1 MKRSAR
7 TENSPQEAAR
17 VGEELREARIA
28 LGISVEDAA
37 TQLRINKRYLQ
48 ALEEGR
54 VKDLPG
60 AAYAVG
66 FVRSYATA
74 LGLDADDAV
83 RRFRDMSGTAVTKSG
98 ELVFPEPV
106 PSRGIPTGILAAIG
120 VAIALAGYIAWY
132 QWSGRGA
139 RVVDSVPPLPPRLE
153 RAADAA
159 APREAP
165 PAPAVE
171 PPAPTPAPVA
181 APPPP
186 RIDPDKPRIVIRAK
200 GESWVQLR
208 DNTANRV
215 ITDRVLRAGETIE
228 VPNRP
233 GIALTTGK
241 AENLDILLDG
251 RDVDPFGGPG
261 VRRNIALEPD
271 RLRPPPPTQATAPA
285 PGTAAA
291 PAPRPP
297 AATTQPAPAAA
308 PAPAPRPPAATQPA
322 TPTPPTPPRP

>member
-17 VGEELREARIA
+17 VGEELREARLA

-37 TQLRINKRYLQ
+37 TQLRINKRYLM

-132 QWSGRGA
+132 QWSGRGE
-139 RVVDSVPPLPPRLE
+139 RVVDNVPPLPPRLE
-153 RAADAA
+153 RVADAA
-159 APREAP
+159 APRDAPAPAAEP
-165 PAPAVE
+165 PAPAPNPVVA
-171 PPAPTPAPVA
+171 PPP
-181 APPPP
+181 PPPP
-186 RIDPDKPRIVIRAK
+186 RIDPDKPRVVIRAK
-200 GESWVQLR
+200 GESWVQIR
-208 DNTANRV
+208 DNAANRV
-215 ITDRVLRAGETIE
+215 MTDRVLRAGDTIE
-228 VPNRP
+228 IPNRP
-233 GIALTTGK
+233 GIVLTTGK

-251 RDVDPFGGPG
+251 NQVEAFGGPG

-271 RLRPPPPTQATAPA
+271 RLRPSAAQASTP
-285 PGTAAA
+285 TAAT
-291 PAPRPP
+291 PPR
-297 AATTQPAPAAA
+297 
-308 PAPAPRPPAATQPA
+308 PAPAPPA
-322 TPTPPTPPRP
+322 TPPANPSRP

>member
-7 TENSPQEAAR
+7 TDNSPQEAAR
-17 VGEELREARIA
+17 VGEELREARNA
-28 LGISVEDAA
+28 LGVSLEDAA

-74 LGLDADDAV
+74 LGLDPDEAV
-83 RRFRDMSGTAVTKSG
+83 RRFRDVSGTAVAKSG

-106 PSRGIPTGILAAIG
+106 PRRGIPTGVLAALG
-120 VAIALAGYIAWY
+120 LALAMGGYIAWY
-132 QWSGRGA
+132 QWSGRGE
-139 RVVDSVPPLPPRLE
+139 RVVDAVPPLPPRLE
-153 RAADAA
+153 RAADAT
-159 APREAP
+159 APRETPTAPVAEP
-165 PAPAVE
+165 PAPA
-171 PPAPTPAPVA
+171 PAPVA

-186 RIDPDKPRIVIRAK
+186 RIDPDKPRVVIRAK
-200 GESWVQLR
+200 GESWVQIR

-215 ITDRVLRAGETIE
+215 ITDRVMRAGETVEI
-228 VPNRP
+228 PNRP
-233 GIALTTGK
+233 GIVLTTGK

-251 RDVDPFGGPG
+251 QDVDPFGGPG

-271 RLRPPPPTQATAPA
+271 RLRAPPAQAT
-285 PGTAAA
+285 T
-291 PAPRPP
+291 
-297 AATTQPAPAAA
+297 
-308 PAPAPRPPAATQPA
+308 PAPAPRPAPA

>member
-7 TENSPQEAAR
+7 TENSPHEAAR

-28 LGISVEDAA
+28 LGVSVEDAA
-37 TQLRINKRYLQ
+37 TQLRINKRYLL

-98 ELVFPEPV
+98 DLVFPEPV
-106 PSRGIPTGILAAIG
+106 PRRGIPTGILAAIG
-120 VAIALAGYIAWY
+120 VAITLAGYIAWF
-132 QWSGRGA
+132 QWTGRGE

-153 RAADAA
+153 RAAEATA
-159 APREAP
+159 QREAP
-165 PAPAVE
+165 PAPVVE
-171 PPAPTPAPVA
+171 PPAPAPAPVA
-181 APPPP
+181 TPAPPP

-200 GESWVQLR
+200 GESWVQIR
-208 DNTANRV
+208 DNPGNRV
-215 ITDRVLRAGETIE
+215 LVDRVLRAGEIVE
-228 VPNRP
+228 IPNRP
-233 GIALTTGK
+233 GIVLITGK

-251 RDVDPFGGPG
+251 DQVDPFGGPG
-261 VRRNIALEPD
+261 VRRNIVLEPD
-271 RLRPPPPTQATAPA
+271 RVRTPAAQANAPA
-285 PGTAAA
+285 PAAA

-297 AATTQPAPAAA
+297 V
-308 PAPAPRPPAATQPA
+308 A

>member
-37 TQLRINKRYLQ
+37 TQLRINKRYLM

-132 QWSGRGA
+132 QWSGRGE

-153 RAADAA
+153 RAAEATT
-159 APREAP
+159 PREAP
-165 PAPAVE
+165 APAAE
-171 PPAPTPAPVA
+171 PPAPAPAPVA
-181 APPPP
+181 APPPPP

-200 GESWVQLR
+200 GESWVQIR
-208 DNTANRV
+208 DNPANRV
-215 ITDRVLRAGETIE
+215 ITDRVLRSGETIE
-228 VPNRP
+228 IPNRP
-233 GIALTTGK
+233 GIVLTTGK
-241 AENLDILLDG
+241 AENLDLLLDG
-251 RDVDPFGGPG
+251 QEVEAFGGPG

-271 RLRPPPPTQATAPA
+271 RLRAPSA
-285 PGTAAA
+285 QAA
-291 PAPRPP
+291 P
-297 AATTQPAPAAA
+297 
-308 PAPAPRPPAATQPA
+308 PAPAPRP

>member
-7 TENSPQEAAR
+7 TENTVLEAAR

-37 TQLRINKRYLQ
+37 TQLRINKRYLM

-106 PSRGIPTGILAAIG
+106 PRRGIPTGVLAALG
-120 VAIALAGYIAWY
+120 LALAMGGYIAWY
-132 QWSGRGA
+132 QWSGRGE
-139 RVVDSVPPLPPRLE
+139 RVVDTVPPLPPRLE
-153 RAADAA
+153 RAAEATA
-159 APREAP
+159 SRETP
-165 PAPAVE
+165 PAPVLEA
-171 PPAPTPAPVA
+171 PAPAPAPA
-181 APPPP
+181 AATPPP
-186 RIDPDKPRIVIRAK
+186 RIDPDKPRVVIRAK
-200 GESWVQLR
+200 GESWVQIR
-208 DNTANRV
+208 DNPANRV
-215 ITDRVLRAGETIE
+215 ITDRVMRAGETIE
-228 VPNRP
+228 IPNRA

-251 RDVDPFGGPG
+251 QPVDALGGVG

-271 RLRPPPPTQATAPA
+271 RLRAP
-285 PGTAAA
+285 
-291 PAPRPP
+291 
-297 AATTQPAPAAA
+297 PAPAAPA
-308 PAPAPRPPAATQPA
+308 TAAQPRPAPAPPAA
-322 TPTPPTPPRP
+322 PRP

>member
-7 TENSPQEAAR
+7 TETSPQEAAR

-37 TQLRINKRYLQ
+37 TQLRINKRYLM

-106 PSRGIPTGILAAIG
+106 PRRGIPTGVLAALG
-120 VAIALAGYIAWY
+120 LALAMGGYVAWY
-132 QWSGRGA
+132 QWSGRGE
-139 RVVDSVPPLPPRLE
+139 RVVDTVPPLPPRLE
-153 RAADAA
+153 RAAEASATRDAPPPPVA
-159 APREAP
+159 EP
-165 PAPAVE
+165 PAPA
-171 PPAPTPAPVA
+171 PAPVA

-186 RIDPDKPRIVIRAK
+186 PPPRLDPDRPRIVIRAK
-200 GESWVQLR
+200 GESWVQIR
-208 DNTANRV
+208 DNAANRV

-228 VPNRP
+228 IPNRP
-233 GIALTTGK
+233 GIVLTTGK
-241 AENLDILLDG
+241 AENLDLLLDG
-251 RDVDPFGGPG
+251 QEMDAFGGPG

-271 RLRPPPPTQATAPA
+271 RLRPPQAPA
-285 PGTAAA
+285 TPGTAAQ
-291 PAPRPP
+291 PRP
-297 AATTQPAPAAA
+297 A
-308 PAPAPRPPAATQPA
+308 
-322 TPTPPTPPRP
+322 PTPPTPPRP

>member
-7 TENSPQEAAR
+7 TDNSPQEAAR
-17 VGEELREARIA
+17 VGEELREARNA
-28 LGISVEDAA
+28 LGVSLEDAA

-74 LGLDADDAV
+74 LGLDPDEAV
-83 RRFRDMSGTAVTKSG
+83 RRFRDVSGTAVTKSG

-106 PSRGIPTGILAAIG
+106 PRRGIPTGVLAALG
-120 VAIALAGYIAWY
+120 LALAMGGYIAWY
-132 QWSGRGA
+132 QWSGRGE
-139 RVVDSVPPLPPRLE
+139 RVVDAVPPLPPRLE
-153 RAADAA
+153 RAADAT
-159 APREAP
+159 APRETPTAP
-165 PAPAVE
+165 VAE
-171 PPAPTPAPVA
+171 PPAQAPAPVA

-186 RIDPDKPRIVIRAK
+186 RIDPDKPRVVIRAK
-200 GESWVQLR
+200 GESWVQIR
-208 DNTANRV
+208 DNPGNRV
-215 ITDRVLRAGETIE
+215 LTDRVLRAGETIE
-228 VPNRP
+228 IPNRA
-233 GIALTTGK
+233 GIVLTTGK

-251 RDVDPFGGPG
+251 QDVDPFGGPG

-271 RLRPPPPTQATAPA
+271 RLRASPA
-285 PGTAAA
+285 Q
-291 PAPRPP
+291 
-297 AATTQPAPAAA
+297 TTT
-308 PAPAPRPPAATQPA
+308 PAPAPRPAPA

>member
-1 MKRSAR
+1 VL
-7 TENSPQEAAR
+7 EAAR

-37 TQLRINKRYLQ
+37 TQLRINRRYLM

-83 RRFRDMSGTAVTKSG
+83 RRFRDVSGTAKQG
-98 ELVFPEPV
+98 DLVFPEPV

-153 RAADAA
+153 RAADATTA
-159 APREAP
+159 AREAPAPVAEP
-165 PAPAVE
+165 PAPA
-171 PPAPTPAPVA
+171 PAPVA
-181 APPPP
+181 APAPPP

-200 GESWVQLR
+200 GESWVQIR
-208 DNTANRV
+208 DNPGNRV
-215 ITDRVLRAGETIE
+215 LTDRVLRAGDSVEI
-228 VPNRP
+228 PNRA
-233 GIALTTGK
+233 GIVLTTGK

-251 RDVDPFGGPG
+251 QEVDPFGGPG

-271 RLRPPPPTQATAPA
+271 RLRPPPAPS
-285 PGTAAA
+285 PAAA
-291 PAPRPP
+291 ATPAPRPV
-297 AATTQPAPAAA
+297 
-308 PAPAPRPPAATQPA
+308 PA
-322 TPTPPTPPRP
+322 TPTPPAPPRP

>member
-7 TENSPQEAAR
+7 TDNSPQEAAR
-17 VGEELREARIA
+17 VGEELREARNA
-28 LGISVEDAA
+28 LGVSLEDAA

-74 LGLDADDAV
+74 LGLDPDEAV
-83 RRFRDMSGTAVTKSG
+83 RRFRDVSGTAVTKSG

-106 PSRGIPTGILAAIG
+106 PRRGIPTGVLAALG
-120 VAIALAGYIAWY
+120 LALAMGGYIAWY
-132 QWSGRGA
+132 QWSGRGE

-153 RAADAA
+153 RAAEATT
-159 APREAP
+159 PREAP
-165 PAPAVE
+165 APAAE
-171 PPAPTPAPVA
+171 PPAPAPAPVA
-181 APPPP
+181 APPPPP

-200 GESWVQLR
+200 GESWVQIR
-208 DNTANRV
+208 DNPANRV
-215 ITDRVLRAGETIE
+215 ITDRVLRSGETIE
-228 VPNRP
+228 IPNRP
-233 GIALTTGK
+233 GIVLTTGK
-241 AENLDILLDG
+241 AENLDLLLDG
-251 RDVDPFGGPG
+251 QEVEAFGGPG

-271 RLRPPPPTQATAPA
+271 RLRAPSA
-285 PGTAAA
+285 QAA
-291 PAPRPP
+291 P
-297 AATTQPAPAAA
+297 
-308 PAPAPRPPAATQPA
+308 PAPAPRP

>member
-7 TENSPQEAAR
+7 AENTVQEAAR
-17 VGEELREARIA
+17 VGEELREARLA
-28 LGISVEDAA
+28 LGVSVEDAA

-106 PSRGIPTGILAAIG
+106 PRRGIPTGILAAIG
-120 VAIALAGYIAWY
+120 VAIAVFGYVAWY
-132 QWSGRGA
+132 QWSGRGE

-153 RAADAA
+153 RAAEAT
-159 APREAP
+159 APRETPTAPVAEP
-165 PAPAVE
+165 PAPAPV
-171 PPAPTPAPVA
+171 PVA
-181 APPPP
+181 TPPPPP
-186 RIDPDKPRIVIRAK
+186 RIDPDKPRVVIRAK
-200 GESWVQLR
+200 GESWVQIR
-208 DNTANRV
+208 DNPGNRV
-215 ITDRVLRAGETIE
+215 LTDRVLRAGETIE
-228 VPNRP
+228 IPNRP
-233 GIALTTGK
+233 GIVLTTGK

-251 RDVDPFGGPG
+251 QDVDPFGGPG

-271 RLRPPPPTQATAPA
+271 RLRPPPAQ
-285 PGTAAA
+285 
-291 PAPRPP
+291 
-297 AATTQPAPAAA
+297 TTT
-308 PAPAPRPPAATQPA
+308 PAPAPRPAPATPA
-322 TPTPPTPPRP
+322 TPTPPRP

>member
-7 TENSPQEAAR
+7 TDNSPLEAAR
-17 VGEELREARIA
+17 VGEELREARNA
-28 LGISVEDAA
+28 LGVSLEDAA

-74 LGLDADDAV
+74 LGLDPDEAV
-83 RRFRDMSGTAVTKSG
+83 RRFRDVSGTAVTKSG

-106 PSRGIPTGILAAIG
+106 PRRGIPTGVLAALG
-120 VAIALAGYIAWY
+120 LALAMGGYIAWY
-132 QWSGRGA
+132 QWSGRGE
-139 RVVDSVPPLPPRLE
+139 RVVDAVPPLPPRLE
-153 RAADAA
+153 RAADAT
-159 APREAP
+159 APRETPTAP
-165 PAPAVE
+165 VAE
-171 PPAPTPAPVA
+171 PPAQAPAPVA

-186 RIDPDKPRIVIRAK
+186 RIDPDKPRVVIRAK
-200 GESWVQLR
+200 GESWVQIR
-208 DNTANRV
+208 DNPGNRV
-215 ITDRVLRAGETIE
+215 LTDRVLRAGETIE
-228 VPNRP
+228 IPNRA
-233 GIALTTGK
+233 GIVLTTGK

-251 RDVDPFGGPG
+251 QDVDPFGGPG

-271 RLRPPPPTQATAPA
+271 RLRA
-285 PGTAAA
+285 
-291 PAPRPP
+291 PP
-297 AATTQPAPAAA
+297 AQTTT
-308 PAPAPRPPAATQPA
+308 PAPAPRPAPA

>member
-28 LGISVEDAA
+28 LGVSVEDAA
-37 TQLRINKRYLQ
+37 TQLRINKRYLM

-83 RRFRDMSGTAVTKSG
+83 RRFRDVSGTAVTKQG
-98 ELVFPEPV
+98 DLVFPEPV
-106 PSRGIPTGILAAIG
+106 PRRGIPTGVLAALG
-120 VAIALAGYIAWY
+120 LALAMGGYVAWY
-132 QWSGRGA
+132 QWSGQGE
-139 RVVDSVPPLPPRLE
+139 RVVDTVPPLPPRLE
-153 RAADAA
+153 RAAEAT
-159 APREAP
+159 APRDTPAP
-165 PAPAVE
+165 PVIE
-171 PPAPTPAPVA
+171 PPAPPPAPVA

-186 RIDPDKPRIVIRAK
+186 PPPPPPPRIDPDRPRIVIRAK
-200 GESWVQLR
+200 GESWVQIR
-208 DNTANRV
+208 DNPGNRV
-215 ITDRVLRAGETIE
+215 LTDRVLRAGDSVEI
-228 VPNRP
+228 PNRP
-233 GIALTTGK
+233 GIVLTTGK
-241 AENLDILLDG
+241 AENLDMLLDG
-251 RDVDPFGGPG
+251 QEVDPFGGPG

-271 RLRPPPPTQATAPA
+271 RLRPPAAPSPAPA
-285 PGTAAA
+285 AT
-291 PAPRPP
+291 PAPRP
-297 AATTQPAPAAA
+297 A
-308 PAPAPRPPAATQPA
+308 PA